1 MVNSVVYH
9 PCTSR
14 VTSRIH
20 FFHIPL
26 NYLGFYLS
34 QFVELSLTGI
44 FHLVLETFF
53 QFMVLTFLENAL
65 NLCIFTH
72 TLVPDSKLQVE
83 LFENLFPPIRNRW
96 GKLRFALSKFNHKI
110 WRWLGTLACL
120 YFIWFTSE
128 KIATLMKDG
137 FL

>member
-1 MVNSVVYH
+1 MPQSSISTHPFSDFLSFEKISEPPSQNQKMVNSVVYH

-34 QFVELSLTGI
+34 QFVELSLTCI
-44 FHLVLETFF
+44 FHLMWETFF

-110 WRWLGTLACL
+110 
-120 YFIWFTSE
+120 
-128 KIATLMKDG
+128 
-137 FL
+137 